1 MTTTPSVPSAL
12 HKPYIKSAGDTSS
25 TQKMKNADEEKNAET
40 NASIKY
46 KGTAP
51 PTHPVPNVSSSPHN
65 EHNSSAILQ
74 DKEESINHQSE
85 TASDI
90 RNTSDFQPKDESINH
105 QSETVSDIRNT
116 SDSQPKEES
125 INHQSETV
133 SDIRNTSD
141 SQPKEESINHQ
152 SETVSDIRN
161 TSDSQTKEDPTKND
175 KTEIKIESKVPLRNR
190 PETTYG
196 GLRPGEDSAVIA
208 NPQPVS
214 KSEKYK
220 LVIIHCF
227 ASSKNTFTYSFKNG
241 TVPQNSK
248 SIINYVE
255 VAEYLSIF
263 ICRKTYQELI
273 NRNGKC

>member
-25 TQKMKNADEEKNAET
+25 TQIMKNAEEEKNAET

-74 DKEESINHQSE
+74 DKEESIIHQSE
-85 TASDI
+85 TVSDNQ
-90 RNTSDFQPKDESINH
+90 NTSDSQTKDESINH
-105 QSETVSDIRNT
+105 QSETASN
-116 SDSQPKEES
+116 
-125 INHQSETV
+125 
-133 SDIRNTSD
+133 
-141 SQPKEESINHQ
+141 
-152 SETVSDIRN
+152 IRN

-248 SIINYVE
+248 SIKDYVE

-273 NRNGKC
+273 NRNG

>member
-25 TQKMKNADEEKNAET
+25 AQKMKNADEEKNAET

-74 DKEESINHQSE
+74 DKDESINHQSETVSDNQNTSDSQTKDESINHQSE
-85 TASDI
+85 TASNI

-105 QSETVSDIRNT
+105 QSETASN
-116 SDSQPKEES
+116 
-125 INHQSETV
+125 
-133 SDIRNTSD
+133 
-141 SQPKEESINHQ
+141 
-152 SETVSDIRN
+152 IRN

-248 SIINYVE
+248 SIKDYVE

>member
-25 TQKMKNADEEKNAET
+25 TQIMKNAEEEKNAET

-74 DKEESINHQSE
+74 DKEESIIHQSE
-85 TASDI
+85 TVSDNQ
-90 RNTSDFQPKDESINH
+90 NTSDSQTKDESINH
-105 QSETVSDIRNT
+105 QSETASN
-116 SDSQPKEES
+116 
-125 INHQSETV
+125 
-133 SDIRNTSD
+133 
-141 SQPKEESINHQ
+141 
-152 SETVSDIRN
+152 IRN

-248 SIINYVE
+248 SIKDYVE

>member
-12 HKPYIKSAGDTSS
+12 HKSYIKSAGDTSS
-25 TQKMKNADEEKNAET
+25 AQKMKNADEEKNAET

-51 PTHPVPNVSSSPHN
+51 PTHPVTNVSSSPHN

-74 DKEESINHQSE
+74 DK
-85 TASDI
+85 
-90 RNTSDFQPKDESINH
+90 DESIIH
-105 QSETVSDIRNT
+105 QSETVSDN
-116 SDSQPKEES
+116 Q
-125 INHQSETV
+125 
-133 SDIRNTSD
+133 
-141 SQPKEESINHQ
+141 
-152 SETVSDIRN
+152 N

-175 KTEIKIESKVPLRNR
+175 KTEIKIESKLPLRNR

-248 SIINYVE
+248 SIKDYVE

>member
-51 PTHPVPNVSSSPHN
+51 PPHPVPNVSSSPHN

-85 TASDI
+85 TASNI
-90 RNTSDFQPKDESINH
+90 RNTSDF
-105 QSETVSDIRNT
+105 
-116 SDSQPKEES
+116 QPKEES

-133 SDIRNTSD
+133 SDNQNTSD
-141 SQPKEESINHQ
+141 SQPKE
-152 SETVSDIRN
+152 
-161 TSDSQTKEDPTKND
+161 DPMKND

-190 PETTYG
+190 PETIYG

-255 VAEYLSIF
+255 VAEYLSILYVE
-263 ICRKTYQELI
+263 RLTK
-273 NRNGKC
+273 N